1 MYRRMTYAKPD
12 DLPTDLQKLEDV
24 DRRIAAASDIVSWL
38 TRGAVYPVNEDGYPS
53 DLGLLQLFTDA
64 TVQQVIFA
72 DDKYG
77 GVDVEEDSAP
87 AQLGSLRFGKDEGS
101 SGRNPNWGTGIRQN
115 VSPAVWYMLFNA
127 GLIKGIV

>member
-1 MYRRMTYAKPD
+1 MYRMIYAEPD
-12 DLPTDLQKLEDV
+12 DLPADLQELDDV

-38 TRGAVYPVNEDGYPS
+38 TRGAVYPVNEEGYPS
-53 DLGLLQLFTDA
+53 DLNLHQLFTEA

-77 GVDVEEDSAP
+77 GVDVDEENAP
-87 AQLGSLRFGKDEGS
+87 AQLGSLRFYKDEGS
-101 SGRNPNWGTGIRQN
+101 SRNPNWGTGIRQN

-127 GLIKGIV
+127 GLIRGPS